1 MIFPY
6 LKNNLKLRTVNRRAW
21 IKRGGAA
28 GALTLLG
35 GHAIASTLTTE
46 EKSLFNPRAL
56 GDPIQLNFNENPFG
70 PSAKVREAM
79 IEAFDLGCR
88 YPDTYSGELMDMIAA
103 KEGVP
108 KDHIVVTG
116 GSTEGLKITGLTFAN
131 NGGEIIAA
139 RPTFLAMMSYAK
151 QWGATVNWVDL
162 DKTLTHDVDEME
174 KRISSKT
181 KLIFLC
187 NPNNPTSTLLSKEK
201 LVDFCT
207 SASKKTIVFSDEAY
221 YDFIEEKDYP
231 SMVSLVK
238 KGENVIVSRT
248 FSKIYGLA
256 GLRIGYLIAK
266 PELASKIRENVVAY
280 TNVLAIKAAMSAMK
294 DDEFYKFSLNKV
306 REGKDLMYS
315 AMNDL
320 EMEYIPSN
328 TNFIFF
334 KTGRE
339 ISTFNK
345 QMLAQGVKV
354 GRPFPPYDKWCRIST
369 GTIEEVQMFNKAL
382 KRVMS

>member
-1 MIFPY
+1 M
-6 LKNNLKLRTVNRRAW
+6 
-21 IKRGGAA
+21 
-28 GALTLLG
+28 LG
-35 GHAIASTLTTE
+35 GHAIASTLTAE
-46 EKSLFNPRAL
+46 ERRLFNPRPL
-56 GDPIQLNFNENPFG
+56 GDPIQLSFNENPFG

-79 IEAFDLGCR
+79 TEAFDLGCR
-88 YPDTYSGELMDMIAA
+88 YPSSIMDELVDMLAA
-103 KEGVP
+103 REGVS
-108 KDHIVVTG
+108 KDHIVVAG
-116 GSTEGLKITGLTFAN
+116 GSTEGLKVTGLTFAN

-139 RPTFLAMMSYAK
+139 RPTFLAMMTYAK

-207 SASKKTIVFSDEAY
+207 TASKKTIVFSDEAY

-248 FSKIYGLA
+248 FSKVYGLA
-256 GLRIGYLIAK
+256 GLRIGYLVAK
-266 PELASKIRENVVAY
+266 PELANQIRKNVVAN

-294 DDEFYKFSLNKV
+294 DDAFYQFSLNKV
-306 REGKDLMYS
+306 KEGKELMYS

-320 EMEYIPSN
+320 DLEYIRSN

-334 KTGRE
+334 KTGRD
-339 ISTFNK
+339 IGTFNK
-345 QMLAQGVKV
+345 QMLAQGVRV
-354 GRPFPPYDKWCRIST
+354 GRPFPPYHEWCRISA
-369 GTIEEVQMFNKAL
+369 GTIEEVKLFNKAL
-382 KRVMS
+382 KQVMS

>member
-1 MIFPY
+1 M
-6 LKNNLKLRTVNRRAW
+6 NRRAW
-21 IKRGGAA
+21 LKSGGAA
-28 GALTLLG
+28 SALALLG
-35 GHAIASTLTTE
+35 GNAIASTLTPE
-46 EKSLFNPRAL
+46 EKHLYNPRAL

-79 IEAFDLGCR
+79 VSAFDMGCR
-88 YPDTYSGELMDMIAA
+88 YPSSSLDELVDMLAA
-103 KEGVP
+103 KEGVT
-108 KDHIVVTG
+108 KDHIVMAG
-116 GSTEGLKITGLTFAN
+116 GSTEGLKATGLTFAN

-139 RPTFLAMMSYAK
+139 RPTFLAMMTYAK
-151 QWGATVNWVDL
+151 QWGATINWVDL

-207 SASKKTIVFSDEAY
+207 SVSQKTIVFSDEAY

-238 KGENVIVSRT
+238 KGEDVIVSRT
-248 FSKIYGLA
+248 FSKVYGLA
-256 GLRIGYLIAK
+256 GLRVGYLVAK
-266 PELASKIRENVVAY
+266 PELASQIRQNVMAN
-280 TNVLAIKAAMSAMK
+280 TNVLAIQAAITAMK
-294 DDEFYKFSLNKV
+294 DDDFHKFSLNKV
-306 REGKDLMYS
+306 REGKELMYS
-315 AMNDL
+315 TMKEL
-320 EMEYIPSN
+320 GLEYIRSN

-334 KTGRE
+334 KTGRD
-339 ISTFNK
+339 IATFNA
-345 QMLAQGVKV
+345 QMLAAGVKV

-369 GTIEEVQMFNKAL
+369 GTIEEVQFFNEAL